1 MSLDGRVCVVT
12 GASSGIGR
20 ALALALVE
28 QGAHVCA
35 VGRSRARLDEL
46 AGDSTVEAAVEPF
59 VCDLE
64 VDEQVDSLVREI
76 LDRTTR
82 VDVLVHSAGAIA
94 RGPVEAAV
102 AADLELM
109 YRVNLRAPFVLT
121 QGLLPQLERSSGHV
135 VFVNSSAGVSASA
148 PDAALYAATKH
159 GLRVFA
165 DSLRQEV
172 NARGVRVLSVYPG
185 RTATPMQALV
195 HAHEGRSYEPERLMQ
210 PADVVAVVLTTLTLS
225 PTVEVTDVIMRP
237 MAKPKEKA

>member
-20 ALALALVE
+20 ALALVLVE

-35 VGRSRARLDEL
+35 VGRSRARLDAL
-46 AGDSTVEAAVEPF
+46 AQDATVEASVEPF

-64 VDEQVDSLVREI
+64 VDEEVDSLAREI

-82 VDVLVHSAGAIA
+82 VDVLVHSAGAIV
-94 RGPVEAAV
+94 RGPVESAV
-102 AADLELM
+102 AADLERM

-121 QGLLPQLERSSGHV
+121 QALLPQLELSQGHV
-135 VFVNSSAGVSASA
+135 VFVNSSAGVAANA

-172 NARGVRVLSVYPG
+172 NAHGVRVLSVYPG

-195 HAHEGRSYEPERLMQ
+195 HAHEGRPYEPERLMQ
-210 PADVVAVVLTTLTLS
+210 PEDVVAVVLTTLTLS

-237 MAKPKEKA
+237 MAKPKDKA